1 MRGIGRSRVGGGA
14 RARRPGRRAG
24 SLPRFLLFGLKVGV
38 GLLLGVAC
46 VLWARTGLQHLRR
59 LSYFAITKVAVRGNA
74 QVGTAEIVASLSL
87 RPGTSILEPDLAE
100 LRRRLLVNPWIREA
114 RVTRRLPPALEV
126 TVWERTPEVLLV
138 AERSYLAA
146 GDGVILAEA
155 AGAAPAALP
164 RVVLSGGRYA
174 PGDRAPGETV
184 PRALA
189 LWRTLAASPAMR
201 GERLQEIRPERG
213 GSFTVQTER
222 GVLLRVRGEDA
233 ERQLNRL
240 AAAIRHAGTSLQAY
254 EAVDLR
260 FGDRIVL
267 RAGAQKG
274 G

>member
-1 MRGIGRSRVGGGA
+1 
-14 RARRPGRRAG
+14 
-24 SLPRFLLFGLKVGV
+24 
-38 GLLLGVAC
+38 
-46 VLWARTGLQHLRR
+46 
-59 LSYFAITKVAVRGNA
+59 
-74 QVGTAEIVASLSL
+74 
-87 RPGTSILEPDLAE
+87 
-100 LRRRLLVNPWIREA
+100 
-114 RVTRRLPPALEV
+114 
-126 TVWERTPEVLLV
+126 
-138 AERSYLAA
+138 
-146 GDGVILAEA
+146 
-155 AGAAPAALP
+155 
-164 RVVLSGGRYA
+164 
-174 PGDRAPGETV
+174 
-184 PRALA
+184 
-189 LWRTLAASPAMR
+189 MR